1 MRIEEMNMIL
11 AAKAYNEQDY
21 VKIPFRTSAVYTI
34 LIILDSILNA
44 ILPSLQILA
53 TASFVD
59 TAVDILNN
67 GGKDRIYLPLLML
80 MLLVSYSWVS
90 KMLIGFVNTRM
101 KMRLGEEFR
110 TAVTEKRSKL
120 EYRHIENNETWDL
133 ISRAAKDPQ
142 DRIFNGFSIL
152 LRMANMVIGIV
163 SILLVLATQVWW
175 AALAIIA
182 FSVPLFFVSL
192 KSGKLDYEA
201 FKEANKHTR
210 RADYLQTVLS
220 GRDNVEERSLF
231 RYTQKI
237 SDKWYERYES
247 ARKITTRASAINFVR
262 MKGSSIIVI
271 LICILIAGV
280 LLIPL
285 NSKLITIGMFMGLVN
300 ASFSLVQMMSWELSY
315 VTREIANN
323 KEYLKD
329 LSAFS
334 KLEETQG
341 AADLPD
347 KAMGGLQLKSI
358 EFKDVKFQYP
368 GTDIY
373 ILNGLSFYMAGD
385 RHYAFVGVNG
395 AGKTTITKLLTGLYP
410 EFEGE
415 ILINGKSIREFSA
428 SQLKGLFSVVYQD
441 FAKYYI
447 TLRDNI
453 ALGNVNG
460 ARDDEVAAALAVID
474 LTDEVSKLEKG
485 LDTPLG
491 KILEGGTDFSGGEW
505 QRVAI
510 ARSLVSK
517 APVHILDEPTAALD
531 PVAESKVYELFGRIS
546 KDKMTIFITHRLGA
560 AKLADEILVL
570 KDGKIAEQ
578 GSHDRL
584 MEENGIYAEMFEAQ
598 RSWYN

>member
-491 KILEGGTDFSGGEW
+491 KILEGGTDLSGGEW

>member
-271 LICILIAGV
+271 FICILIAGV

-395 AGKTTITKLLTGLYP
+395 GRQNYDHK
-410 EFEGE
+410 
-415 ILINGKSIREFSA
+415 
-428 SQLKGLFSVVYQD
+428 
-441 FAKYYI
+441 
-447 TLRDNI
+447 
-453 ALGNVNG
+453 
-460 ARDDEVAAALAVID
+460 AAHRI
-474 LTDEVSKLEKG
+474 VSG
-485 LDTPLG
+485 
-491 KILEGGTDFSGGEW
+491 
-505 QRVAI
+505 V
-510 ARSLVSK
+510 
-517 APVHILDEPTAALD
+517 
-531 PVAESKVYELFGRIS
+531 
-546 KDKMTIFITHRLGA
+546 
-560 AKLADEILVL
+560 
-570 KDGKIAEQ
+570 
-578 GSHDRL
+578 
-584 MEENGIYAEMFEAQ
+584 
-598 RSWYN
+598 

>member
-1 MRIEEMNMIL
+1 
-11 AAKAYNEQDY
+11 
-21 VKIPFRTSAVYTI
+21 
-34 LIILDSILNA
+34 
-44 ILPSLQILA
+44 
-53 TASFVD
+53 
-59 TAVDILNN
+59 
-67 GGKDRIYLPLLML
+67 
-80 MLLVSYSWVS
+80 
-90 KMLIGFVNTRM
+90 
-101 KMRLGEEFR
+101 
-110 TAVTEKRSKL
+110 
-120 EYRHIENNETWDL
+120 
-133 ISRAAKDPQ
+133 
-142 DRIFNGFSIL
+142 
-152 LRMANMVIGIV
+152 
-163 SILLVLATQVWW
+163 
-175 AALAIIA
+175 
-182 FSVPLFFVSL
+182 
-192 KSGKLDYEA
+192 
-201 FKEANKHTR
+201 
-210 RADYLQTVLS
+210 
-220 GRDNVEERSLF
+220 
-231 RYTQKI
+231 
-237 SDKWYERYES
+237 
-247 ARKITTRASAINFVR
+247 

-460 ARDDEVAAALAVID
+460 ARNDEIAAALAVID